1 MSATATLK
9 RKDALLD
16 SGPFS
21 RADVEMLSS
30 RLNEPE
36 WLKTKRLAAWSDF
49 EELPLP
55 TTADEAWR
63 RTNLRK
69 VKWPKFHLIGKSSL
83 IGSNGSSPSL
93 ATLPQDV
100 QYGLDTDRSAAG
112 RLVIAN
118 NQVIFHE
125 LDPKV
130 ADQGVI
136 FTDLSTAVTEHTEL
150 VQKFLGSEA
159 VPPSNGKFAALNCLC
174 PRGRGQ
180 RIAAAHADCGGP
192 VFQRK
197 LY

>member
-21 RADVEMLSS
+21 RADVEVLSS

-69 VKWPKFHLIGKSSL
+69 VKWPKFHLIGESSL

-125 LDPKV
+125 LD
-130 ADQGVI
+130 
-136 FTDLSTAVTEHTEL
+136 
-150 VQKFLGSEA
+150 
-159 VPPSNGKFAALNCLC
+159 
-174 PRGRGQ
+174 RR
-180 RIAAAHADCGGP
+180 
-192 VFQRK
+192 
-197 LY
+197 